1 MKKVWLSAAFIVVAS
16 LVTVAQTVV
25 PSAGF
30 LLKTAYEQASKENKK
45 VFVLFHASWCGWC
58 HKMDT
63 TMNDPVCKKFFQDS
77 YVIVHLVV
85 SESKDKKHL
94 ENPGAE
100 EMKRTYYGEGQGIPF
115 WLVLDKEGQLLAD
128 SKFRKEGESAEEGE
142 NIGCPASEAE
152 VEHFIRILRKTSAIT
167 DKQEELIK
175 KRFRK
180 NDL

>member
-1 MKKVWLSAAFIVVAS
+1 MKKIVLSAAFVAVAS
-16 LVTVAQTVV
+16 FVSVAQTVV
-25 PSAGF
+25 PSAAVV
-30 LLKTAYEQASKENKK
+30 LKAAYEQAGKENKK

-63 TMNDPVCKKFFQDS
+63 SMNDPVCKKFFLDN

-85 SESKDKKHL
+85 SESKEKKHL

-100 EMKRTYYGEGQGIPF
+100 EMKTAYYGEGQGIPF
-115 WLVLDKEGQLLAD
+115 WLVLDKDGQLLAD

-152 VEHFIRILRKTSAIT
+152 VEHFIRILRKTSSIT
-167 DKQEELIK
+167 DRQEELIK